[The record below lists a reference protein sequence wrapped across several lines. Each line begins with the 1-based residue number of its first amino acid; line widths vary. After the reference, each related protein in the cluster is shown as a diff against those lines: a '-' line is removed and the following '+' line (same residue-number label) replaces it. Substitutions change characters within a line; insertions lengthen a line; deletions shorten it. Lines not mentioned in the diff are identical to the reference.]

1 MKNIKLLFSLLVII
15 MIASCSQSGESG
27 ELIGSTH
34 SRGSWFEPV
43 PYGMQFIRRGSF
55 RSGPSDED
63 PAGNIDPT
71 RTFSID
77 AFWMDDT
84 EITNNEYRQFVNWV
98 RDSIARGLLYN
109 STNPN
114 AQYYGRL
121 DEEGNYLSLN
131 WDEPIDWADTASLEE
146 MYIPVQ
152 ERFFKKREIDA
163 RKLNFVYYWIDL
175 QKAAKRQNSYVYE
188 YEPDGKIKPN
198 SGHYMSGGD
207 RSQFI
212 RHEEIPIYPDTLCWM
227 RDFTY
232 SYNEPWTSKYFWHP
246 GFDDYPLVGVTWGQ
260 AKAFCQWRTR
270 MQNAFFSKIGD
281 ATVQDYR
288 LPSQWEWEYAAR
300 GGLQNSMYPW
310 GGYYSRN
317 QLGNFMANYK
327 PMRGNYIEDGG
338 LATMKVAEYPP
349 NDYGLYDMSGNV
361 AEWTNTAFDELAM
374 SQVSELNPEF
384 EYNAVDSDPTAL
396 KRKVIRGGSW
406 KDIGYYLQVS
416 TATYEYQDTAT
427 AFVGFRCVRSSFG
440 NDF

>member
-1 MKNIKLLFSLLVII
+1 MKNIKLLISLLVII

-43 PYGMQFIRRGSF
+43 PYGMQFIRRGSL
-55 RSGPSDED
+55 RIGPSDED
-63 PAGNIDPT
+63 PVGKIDPT
-71 RTFSID
+71 RTVSID

-98 RDSIARGLLYN
+98 RDSIARTLLYN

-114 AQYYGRL
+114 AQYYGNL
-121 DEEGNYLSLN
+121 DEDGNFTGLN
-131 WDEPIDWADTASLEE
+131 WDEPIDWTDTTSLEPLF
-146 MYIPVQ
+146 IPVQ
-152 ERFFKKREIDA
+152 ERFFRKREIDS
-163 RKLNFVYYWIDL
+163 RKLFFDYAWIDF
-175 QKAAKRQNSYVYE
+175 QKAAKRANSYNYE
-188 YEPDGKIKPN
+188 
-198 SGHYMSGGD
+198 
-207 RSQFI
+207 SQSYGNGIGSRADFI
-212 RHEEIPIYPDTLCWM
+212 VHERTNVYPDTLCWI

-260 AKAFCQWRTR
+260 ANAFCQWRTK
-270 MQNAFFSKIGD
+270 MQNDFFSKVGD
-281 ATVQDYR
+281 ATVQNYR
-288 LPSQWEWEYAAR
+288 LPTEFEWEYAAR

-349 NDYGLYDMSGNV
+349 NDYGLYDMAGNV
-361 AEWTNTAFDELAM
+361 AEWTRTAYDPLAM
-374 SQVSELNPEF
+374 AEISELNPDF
-384 EYNAVDSDPTAL
+384 QYNAKDEDPPAL

-406 KDIGYYLQVS
+406 KDIGFYLQVS
-416 TATYEYQDTAT
+416 TQTYEYQDTST
-427 AFVGFRCVRSSFG
+427 SFIGFRCVRSSFG

>member
-1 MKNIKLLFSLLVII
+1 MKNIKLLISLLVII

-43 PYGMQFIRRGSF
+43 PYGMQFIRRGSL
-55 RSGPSDED
+55 RIGPSDED
-63 PAGNIDPT
+63 PVGNIDPT
-71 RTFSID
+71 RTVSID

-84 EITNNEYRQFVNWV
+84 EVTNNEYRQFVNWV
-98 RDSIARGLLYN
+98 RDSIARSLLYN

-114 AQYYGRL
+114 AQYYGNL
-121 DEEGNYLSLN
+121 DEDGNFTGLN
-131 WDEPIDWADTASLEE
+131 WDEPIDWTDTTSLEPL
-146 MYIPVQ
+146 YIPVQ
-152 ERFFKKREIDA
+152 ERFFRKREVDA
-163 RKLNFVYYWIDL
+163 RKLFFDYAWIDF
-175 QKAAKRQNSYVYE
+175 QKAAKRANSYNYE
-188 YEPDGKIKPN
+188 
-198 SGHYMSGGD
+198 
-207 RSQFI
+207 SQSYGNNIGSRADFI
-212 RHEEIPIYPDTLCWM
+212 VHERTNVYPDTLCWI

-260 AKAFCQWRTR
+260 ANAFCQWRTK
-270 MQNAFFSKIGD
+270 MQNEFFSKVGD

-288 LPSQWEWEYAAR
+288 LPTEFEWEYAAR

-349 NDYGLYDMSGNV
+349 NDYGLYDMAGNV
-361 AEWTNTAFDELAM
+361 AEWTRTAYDPLAM
-374 SQVSELNPEF
+374 AEISELNPDF
-384 EYNAVDSDPTAL
+384 TYDAQDDDPPAL

-406 KDIGYYLQVS
+406 KDIGLYLQVS
-416 TATYEYQDTAT
+416 KQTYEYQDTST
-427 AFVGFRCVRSSFG
+427 SFIGFRCVRSSFG